1 MRLCWWKRFHS
12 TIAETIWAD
21 LFGIP
26 LQWKARKWNKAGRAW
41 VYFIL
46 RTVLCHQRINSFC
59 LFWRMQ
65 KWPIFCRFSWFFFTK
80 LFPSMVAAAREGPLG
95 NHVDQNLTKRFFN
108 GACIFFP
115 LVLCRHCSLHSR
127 RRKGRGKVENGRRN
141 RREKER
147 DSSPCPFRVPLKVK
161 DF

>member
-1 MRLCWWKRFHS
+1 MVFRSSERQEKETRRAGLGFISYTGPCCVTNVSTQFLCF
-12 TIAETIWAD
+12 EEC
-21 LFGIP
+21 GNGP
-26 LQWKARKWNKAGRAW
+26 
-41 VYFIL
+41 
-46 RTVLCHQRINSFC
+46 
-59 LFWRMQ
+59 
-65 KWPIFCRFSWFFFTK
+65 FFVGSLEFFLTK
-80 LFPSMVAAAREGPLG
+80 LFPSMVAAARERPLG

-127 RRKGRGKVENGRRN
+127 GRKARGKVENGRRN
-141 RREKER
+141 RREKET

>member
-1 MRLCWWKRFHS
+1 MVFLSSERQENETRRAGLGFISYTGPCCVTNASTQFLCF
-12 TIAETIWAD
+12 EE
-21 LFGIP
+21 
-26 LQWKARKWNKAGRAW
+26 
-41 VYFIL
+41 
-46 RTVLCHQRINSFC
+46 
-59 LFWRMQ
+59 
-65 KWPIFCRFSWFFFTK
+65 CRNGPFFVGSLEFFLTK
-80 LFPSMVAAAREGPLG
+80 LFPSMVAAARERPLG

-147 DSSPCPFRVPLKVK
+147 DSSPCLFRVPLKVK

>member
-1 MRLCWWKRFHS
+1 MVFCSSERQENETRRAGLGFISYTGPCCVTNVSTQFLCF
-12 TIAETIWAD
+12 EEC
-21 LFGIP
+21 GNGP
-26 LQWKARKWNKAGRAW
+26 
-41 VYFIL
+41 
-46 RTVLCHQRINSFC
+46 
-59 LFWRMQ
+59 
-65 KWPIFCRFSWFFFTK
+65 FFVGSLAFFLTK
-80 LFPSMVAAAREGPLG
+80 LFPSMVAAARERPLG
-95 NHVDQNLTKRFFN
+95 NYVDQNLTKRFFN

-127 RRKGRGKVENGRRN
+127 DRKARGKVENGRRN

>member
-1 MRLCWWKRFHS
+1 MVFHS
-12 TIAETIWAD
+12 SERQENET
-21 LFGIP
+21 
-26 LQWKARKWNKAGRAW
+26 RRAGLG
-41 VYFIL
+41 FISY
-46 RTVLCHQRINSFC
+46 TGPCCVTNVSTQFLCFEE
-59 LFWRMQ
+59 
-65 KWPIFCRFSWFFFTK
+65 CRNGPFFVGSLEFFLTK
-80 LFPSMVAAAREGPLG
+80 LFPSMVAAARERPLG

-127 RRKGRGKVENGRRN
+127 GRKARGKVENGRRN

>member
-1 MRLCWWKRFHS
+1 MVFLSSERQENETRRAGLGFISYTGPCCVTNVSTQFLCF
-12 TIAETIWAD
+12 EE
-21 LFGIP
+21 
-26 LQWKARKWNKAGRAW
+26 
-41 VYFIL
+41 
-46 RTVLCHQRINSFC
+46 
-59 LFWRMQ
+59 
-65 KWPIFCRFSWFFFTK
+65 CRNGPFFVGSLEFFLTK
-80 LFPSMVAAAREGPLG
+80 LFPSMVAAARERPLG

>member
-1 MRLCWWKRFHS
+1 MVFLSSERQENETRRAGLGFISYTGPCCVTNVSTQFLCF
-12 TIAETIWAD
+12 EEC
-21 LFGIP
+21 GNGP
-26 LQWKARKWNKAGRAW
+26 
-41 VYFIL
+41 
-46 RTVLCHQRINSFC
+46 
-59 LFWRMQ
+59 
-65 KWPIFCRFSWFFFTK
+65 FFVGSLEFFLTK
-80 LFPSMVAAAREGPLG
+80 LFPSMVAAARKGPLG

-127 RRKGRGKVENGRRN
+127 RRKVRGKVENGRRN

>member
-1 MRLCWWKRFHS
+1 MVFCSSERQENETRRAGLGFISYTGPCCVTNVSTQFLCF
-12 TIAETIWAD
+12 EEC
-21 LFGIP
+21 GNGP
-26 LQWKARKWNKAGRAW
+26 
-41 VYFIL
+41 
-46 RTVLCHQRINSFC
+46 
-59 LFWRMQ
+59 
-65 KWPIFCRFSWFFFTK
+65 FFVGSLEFFLTK
-80 LFPSMVAAAREGPLG
+80 LFPSMVAAARERPLG

-127 RRKGRGKVENGRRN
+127 DRKARGKVENGRRN

>member
-1 MRLCWWKRFHS
+1 MVFRSSERQENETRRAGLGFISYTGPCCVTNVSTQFLCF
-12 TIAETIWAD
+12 EE
-21 LFGIP
+21 
-26 LQWKARKWNKAGRAW
+26 
-41 VYFIL
+41 
-46 RTVLCHQRINSFC
+46 
-59 LFWRMQ
+59 
-65 KWPIFCRFSWFFFTK
+65 CRNGPFFVGSLEFFLTK
-80 LFPSMVAAAREGPLG
+80 LFPSMVAAARERPLG

-127 RRKGRGKVENGRRN
+127 GRKARGKVENGRRN

>member
-1 MRLCWWKRFHS
+1 MVFRSSERQENETRRAGLGFISYTGPCCVTNVSTQFLCF
-12 TIAETIWAD
+12 EEC
-21 LFGIP
+21 GNGP
-26 LQWKARKWNKAGRAW
+26 
-41 VYFIL
+41 
-46 RTVLCHQRINSFC
+46 
-59 LFWRMQ
+59 
-65 KWPIFCRFSWFFFTK
+65 FFVGSLEFFLTK
-80 LFPSMVAAAREGPLG
+80 LLPSMVAAARERPLG

-127 RRKGRGKVENGRRN
+127 GRKARGKVENGRRN

>member
-1 MRLCWWKRFHS
+1 MVFRSSERQENETRRAGLGFISYTGPCCVTNVSTQFLCF
-12 TIAETIWAD
+12 EEC
-21 LFGIP
+21 GNGP
-26 LQWKARKWNKAGRAW
+26 
-41 VYFIL
+41 
-46 RTVLCHQRINSFC
+46 
-59 LFWRMQ
+59 
-65 KWPIFCRFSWFFFTK
+65 FFVGSLEFFLTK
-80 LFPSMVAAAREGPLG
+80 LFPSMVAAARERPLG

-127 RRKGRGKVENGRRN
+127 GRKARGKVENGRRN

>member
-1 MRLCWWKRFHS
+1 MVFRSSERQENETRRAGLGFISYTGPCCVTNVSTQFLCF
-12 TIAETIWAD
+12 EEC
-21 LFGIP
+21 GNGP
-26 LQWKARKWNKAGRAW
+26 
-41 VYFIL
+41 
-46 RTVLCHQRINSFC
+46 
-59 LFWRMQ
+59 
-65 KWPIFCRFSWFFFTK
+65 FFVGSLEFFLTK
-80 LFPSMVAAAREGPLG
+80 LFPSMVAAARERPLG
-95 NHVDQNLTKRFFN
+95 NHVDQNLTKRLFN

-127 RRKGRGKVENGRRN
+127 GRKARGKVENGRRN

>member
-1 MRLCWWKRFHS
+1 MVFRSSERQENETRRAGLGFISYTGPCCVTNVSTQFLCF
-12 TIAETIWAD
+12 EE
-21 LFGIP
+21 
-26 LQWKARKWNKAGRAW
+26 
-41 VYFIL
+41 
-46 RTVLCHQRINSFC
+46 
-59 LFWRMQ
+59 
-65 KWPIFCRFSWFFFTK
+65 CRNGPFFVGSLEFFLTK
-80 LFPSMVAAAREGPLG
+80 LFPSMVAAARERPLG

-127 RRKGRGKVENGRRN
+127 GRKARGKMENGRRN

>member
-1 MRLCWWKRFHS
+1 MVFHS
-12 TIAETIWAD
+12 SERQENET
-21 LFGIP
+21 
-26 LQWKARKWNKAGRAW
+26 RRAGLG
-41 VYFIL
+41 FISY
-46 RTVLCHQRINSFC
+46 TGPSCVTNVSTQFLCFEECGNG
-59 LFWRMQ
+59 
-65 KWPIFCRFSWFFFTK
+65 PFFVGSLEFFLTK
-80 LFPSMVAAAREGPLG
+80 LFPSMVAAARERPLG

-127 RRKGRGKVENGRRN
+127 GRKARGKVENGRRN

>member
-1 MRLCWWKRFHS
+1 MVFHS
-12 TIAETIWAD
+12 SERQENET
-21 LFGIP
+21 
-26 LQWKARKWNKAGRAW
+26 RRAGLG
-41 VYFIL
+41 FISY
-46 RTVLCHQRINSFC
+46 TGPCCVTNVSTQFLCFEECGNG
-59 LFWRMQ
+59 
-65 KWPIFCRFSWFFFTK
+65 PFFVGSLEFFLTK
-80 LFPSMVAAAREGPLG
+80 LFPSMVAAARERPLG

-127 RRKGRGKVENGRRN
+127 GRKARGKVENGRRN